1 MIVNMNVNVVRKSRD
16 MWGLGQN
23 ITVIILLAQN
33 IQDHVWKLYI
43 YIYGLMLSTLHTA
56 LVFSLH
62 HQHSRCQFYECRH
75 KRQEKLCF
83 LPRTQTKQ
91 AHATC
96 RFIILIK
103 TIHSTPR
110 LYNTHRQ
117 THNSHI
123 SQLGSM
129 LVLYWL
135 GTVNLNLN
143 GKAPS
148 FIDYH
153 LSKSILNSA

>member
-23 ITVIILLAQN
+23 ITMIILLAQN
-33 IQDHVWKLYI
+33 IQDNVWQL
-43 YIYGLMLSTLHTA
+43 YGLMLSTLHTA

-83 LPRTQTKQ
+83 LPRTWTKQ

-110 LYNTHRQ
+110 CNAHHTDKH
-117 THNSHI
+117 TVICH
-123 SQLGSM
+123 SQEVCSCSVGQ
-129 LVLYWL
+129 VQ
-135 GTVNLNLN
+135 
-143 GKAPS
+143 
-148 FIDYH
+148 
-153 LSKSILNSA
+153 SI

>member
-33 IQDHVWKLYI
+33 IQDNVWQL
-43 YIYGLMLSTLHTA
+43 YGLMLSTLHTA

-83 LPRTQTKQ
+83 LPRTQIKQ

-110 LYNTHRQ
+110 LRLQCTQTNTQ
-117 THNSHI
+117 SYVTAIQEVCLCSVG
-123 SQLGSM
+123 Q
-129 LVLYWL
+129 VQ
-135 GTVNLNLN
+135 
-143 GKAPS
+143 
-148 FIDYH
+148 
-153 LSKSILNSA
+153 SI

>member
-23 ITVIILLAQN
+23 ITVITLLTQN
-33 IQDHVWKLYI
+33 IQNHVLELYGFI
-43 YIYGLMLSTLHTA
+43 HCLLQASFSLFTTNIRDVSFMNVGISAKKSCVSYPGPGQNRLMLHADSS
-56 LVFSLH
+56 SLL
-62 HQHSRCQFYECRH
+62 
-75 KRQEKLCF
+75 K
-83 LPRTQTKQ
+83 P
-91 AHATC
+91 
-96 RFIILIK
+96 
-103 TIHSTPR
+103 STPHHGC
-110 LYNTHRQ
+110 NAHRQ
-117 THNSHI
+117 THSHM

-129 LVLYWL
+129 LVLCWL

-143 GKAPS
+143 GKATS